1 MEPGEKSDDMTGSPC
16 PDRELVHLKYFIK
29 NMLPFE
35 SVILLTGTKIK
46 NILVNSNQINWKI
59 GVLPIASDFQITV
72 VNLKLRENIQIWSLK
87 GVTGYERKW

>member
-46 NILVNSNQINWKI
+46 NILFNSNQIN
-59 GVLPIASDFQITV
+59 
-72 VNLKLRENIQIWSLK
+72 
-87 GVTGYERKW
+87 

>member
-35 SVILLTGTKIK
+35 GDVTHGHFNKEYFSQFK
-46 NILVNSNQINWKI
+46 SNQFKKM
-59 GVLPIASDFQITV
+59 GFCQ
-72 VNLKLRENIQIWSLK
+72 
-87 GVTGYERKW
+87 

>member
-1 MEPGEKSDDMTGSPC
+1 MSFKKWRVTWNNVLSPFDWWIIGPGEKSDDMTGSPC

-46 NILVNSNQINWKI
+46 NILVNSNQLKNW
-59 GVLPIASDFQITV
+59 GFANSFRFSDHSC
-72 VNLKLRENIQIWSLK
+72 KSK
-87 GVTGYERKW
+87 A